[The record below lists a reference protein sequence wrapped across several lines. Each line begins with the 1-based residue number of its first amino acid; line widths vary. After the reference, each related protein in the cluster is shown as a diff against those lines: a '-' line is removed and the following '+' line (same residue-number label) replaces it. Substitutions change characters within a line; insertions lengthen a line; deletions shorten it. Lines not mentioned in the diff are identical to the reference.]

1 MTIFVAFFTVVS
13 SILSIILFFKI
24 WKMTNDVENIKKALK
39 KQGLDEQERFK
50 LFLLGEKDIVFKSLI
65 DKVADEYFG
74 ICETIKRGKNSE
86 GNIYNFEVKK
96 TITSEEYFS
105 IKFNS
110 FLEKISPKFAEYGFE
125 IPEEIKNLKYKE
137 F

>member
-1 MTIFVAFFTVVS
+1 MAIFVAFFTVVS

-50 LFLLGEKDIVFKSLI
+50 LFLSGEKDIVFKSLI
-65 DKVADEYFG
+65 DEVADKYFD
-74 ICETIKRGKNSE
+74 ICETITRGQNSE
-86 GNIYNFEVKK
+86 GNIYDFNIQK
-96 TITSEEYFS
+96 TITSEQYFS
-105 IKFNS
+105 QKFNS
-110 FLEKISPKFAEYGFE
+110 LLEKFSPKFAEYGFE

>member
-1 MTIFVAFFTVVS
+1 MGIFLSLISIVT

-24 WKMTNDVENIKKALK
+24 WGMTNDVQDIKKTLN

>member
-1 MTIFVAFFTVVS
+1 MAIFVAIFTVIS

-24 WKMTNDVENIKKALK
+24 WGMTNDVEDIKKTLK

-50 LFLLGEKDIVFKSLI
+50 LFLSGEKDIVFKSLI
-65 DKVADEYFG
+65 DKVADKYFD
-74 ICETIKRGKNSE
+74 ICETITRTQNSE
-86 GNIYNFEVKK
+86 GKMYDFEVQK

-105 IKFNS
+105 KKFNS
-110 FLEKISPKFAEYGFE
+110 FLEKFSTKFTEYGFE